1 MARQKEL
8 DLDGGFPREYYTIKI
23 EYCQLLALVIKLES
37 FFFFSFFYSF
47 LEEVLPP
54 LSACVAQLD
63 RATAL

>member
-37 FFFFSFFYSF
+37 FFIFFIFISF
-47 LEEVLPP
+47 EEVLPP
-54 LSACVAQLD
+54 LSACIAQLD

>member
-8 DLDGGFPREYYTIKI
+8 DLDGGFPREYYTIEI
-23 EYCQLLALVIKLES
+23 EYCQLLAPVIHLES
-37 FFFFSFFYSF
+37 FSFFYSF

>member
-8 DLDGGFPREYYTIKI
+8 DLDGGFPREYYTIKV
-23 EYCQLLALVIKLES
+23 EYCQLLALVIKPES
-37 FFFFSFFYSF
+37 FFFFHFFIS

>member
-37 FFFFSFFYSF
+37 FFFYSFFISF
-47 LEEVLPP
+47 EEALPP

>member
-8 DLDGGFPREYYTIKI
+8 DLDGGFPREYYTIEI
-23 EYCQLLALVIKLES
+23 EYCQLLAPVIHLES
-37 FFFFSFFYSF
+37 FSFFISF
-47 LEEVLPP
+47 EEALPP